1 MTTANAQPVSDAGLV
16 RRVRWRLLAWS
27 GGTTLVVLI
36 LLGTLLYI
44 AVARSLE
51 AAAIDQLRTR
61 SGLLGAGIRAAGTD
75 PGGGLV
81 RVPADAPGSFI
92 AVAPGAPGIAFGT
105 GPSSGTVALIV
116 GPSGLVFP
124 DVRRVLDLPLPDAS
138 ASEAAS
144 TGAEVIVAK
153 DLAGSPVRIVNTPVA
168 TPYGIY
174 VVQAISDRTAELRT
188 LQVLVAVLA
197 LGGVLV
203 LAASLLVGWVYAE
216 RALVPIRD
224 ALRRQREFA
233 ADASH
238 ELRTPLTI
246 VRGSVEHLRRHRD
259 RPVAEVG
266 DALEDIEAEVGR
278 LGALVDD
285 LLLLARTDSGQ
296 LELRLGPVDLGEI
309 ALDAS
314 TSLAALAGE
323 RQLRVEVDAE
333 PAPMTGDAER
343 LRQLMRILCDNAVA
357 HAPDGSTVSVVVR
370 RVDGSA
376 ELVVDDS
383 GPGFRPEHLS
393 HVFDRFWRAPDG
405 PSSGTGLGLAIA
417 AWIVERHG
425 GSIHAANRPEGGARV
440 EVRLPVR

>member
-1 MTTANAQPVSDAGLV
+1 VTTAHAQPVSDAGLV

-51 AAAIDQLRTR
+51 AAAVDQLRVR
-61 SGLLGAGIRAAGTD
+61 SGLLGTAIQAAGARAFE
-75 PGGGLV
+75 P
-81 RVPADAPGSFI
+81 PAVLRDSFI
-92 AVAPGAPGIAFGT
+92 AIGPGSPGIAFGR

-116 GPSGLVFP
+116 GPSGKVFP
-124 DVRRVLDLPLPDAS
+124 EVGRVLGLPLPDPS
-138 ASEAAS
+138 ADDAARS
-144 TGAEVIVAK
+144 GAEVIVAE

-168 TPYGIY
+168 TADGTY
-174 VVQAISDRTAELRT
+174 VVQVISDRTAELRT
-188 LQVLVAVLA
+188 LQVLVTVLA
-197 LGGVLV
+197 LGGVIVLV
-203 LAASLLVGWVYAE
+203 ASLLVGWVYAE

-296 LELRLGPVDLGEI
+296 LELRLGPIDLGEI

-314 TSLAALAGE
+314 SGLAALAAE

-333 PAPMTGDAER
+333 PVPMTGDAER
-343 LRQLMRILCDNAVA
+343 LRQLITILGDNAVV
-357 HAPDGSTVSVVVR
+357 HAPAGSTVHVGVR
-370 RVDGSA
+370 RVEGSA
-376 ELVVDDS
+376 ELVVEDG
-383 GPGFRPEHLS
+383 GPGFRPEHLA

-405 PSSGTGLGLAIA
+405 PPGGTGLGLAIA
-417 AWIVERHG
+417 AWIVDRHG
-425 GSIHAANRPEGGARV
+425 GSIHAANRPEGGARI
-440 EVRLPVR
+440 EVRLPIR

>member
-1 MTTANAQPVSDAGLV
+1 VTSQPVSDASLV

-36 LLGTLLYI
+36 LLGALLYI

-51 AAAIDQLRTR
+51 AAAVDQLRVRTA
-61 SGLLGAGIRAAGTD
+61 LLGTAIQAAGARALE
-75 PGGGLV
+75 P
-81 RVPADAPGSFI
+81 PAVLGDSFI
-92 AVAPGAPGIAFGT
+92 ATGPGSPGIAFGR

-116 GPSGLVFP
+116 GPSGRVFP
-124 DVRRVLDLPLPDAS
+124 EVGRVLGLPLPDPS
-138 ASEAAS
+138 ADEAARS
-144 TGAEVIVAK
+144 GVEVIVTK
-153 DLAGSPVRIVNTPVA
+153 DLAGSPVRIMNLPVGSA
-168 TPYGIY
+168 DGNFVIQ
-174 VVQAISDRTAELRT
+174 VVYDRTAEVRT
-188 LQVLVAVLA
+188 LQVLLMVLA
-197 LGGVLV
+197 LGGLMV

-246 VRGSVEHLRRHRD
+246 VRASVEHLRRHRD

-266 DALEDIEAEVGR
+266 DALEDIDAEVGR

-296 LELRLGPVDLGEI
+296 LELRLGPIDLGEI

-314 TSLAALAGE
+314 SSLAALAGE
-323 RQLRVEVDAE
+323 RRVRVEVDAE
-333 PAPMTGDAER
+333 PLPMTGDAER
-343 LRQLMRILCDNAVA
+343 LRQLLRILGDNAVA
-357 HAPDGSTVSVVVR
+357 HAPEDSTVHVAVR

-376 ELVVDDS
+376 ELVVNDS
-383 GPGFRPEHLS
+383 GPGFRPEHLP

-405 PSSGTGLGLAIA
+405 PPGGTGLGLAIA
-417 AWIVERHG
+417 AWIVDRHG